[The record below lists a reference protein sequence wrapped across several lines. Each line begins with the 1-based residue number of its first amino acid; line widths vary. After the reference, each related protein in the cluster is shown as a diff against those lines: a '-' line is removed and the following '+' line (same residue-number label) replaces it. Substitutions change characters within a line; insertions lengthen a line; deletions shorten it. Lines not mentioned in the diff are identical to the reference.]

1 MPDASSADSLAKFA
15 ASHGLTYAQRVDLP
29 PQGSTLTHS
38 DGKVEGAATGTL
50 PGGIE
55 GSLIHFTYTYT
66 YTDSDDHTHT
76 VTRRFTLAVTQ
87 VPESIGFLPY
97 MGFSGSASD
106 LSPMAGSAE
115 MTKIDLGKDRGFK
128 GASACA
134 YKGTSQSWLTQLLSP
149 ALLDWL
155 ARSEDD
161 WGFELANGVLCA
173 GRSGYVTDPAALTTI
188 CEDAAH
194 LAGAIRQESVE
205 EVEGGDAQLDA
216 AKDPDAADPKMEAAL
231 AKVKVDPPQ
240 HLDDAVPTFR
250 SQVRSSPGTFFDA
263 LKTAVL
269 LTLILNIPGI
279 ALPIVMIVNGAY
291 LWLAGLELLIALIVF
306 FFAFR
311 SKVKSDGNKYAEEA
325 FFRGY
330 AEQRGLKLEEPL
342 HFAASHAEAK
352 LPFKPDRVMS
362 GPLPGGGEGS
372 LVLCGDGS
380 KRSDRIA
387 VVLGPKGPVAEAGLE
402 SEAPGL
408 STKDLDTFFEQLAGE
423 AREDKATAPAAPA

>member
-15 ASHGLTYAQRVDLP
+15 ASHGLTYAERVDLP
-29 PQGSTLTHS
+29 PQGSTLAHS
-38 DGKVEGAATGTL
+38 DGKVEGAATGGL

-55 GSLIHFTYTYT
+55 GSLVHFTYTYT

-97 MGFSGSASD
+97 MGFSGSGSN

-128 GASACA
+128 DAHACA

-173 GRSGYVTDPAALTTI
+173 GRDGYVTDPAALTTI

-194 LAGAIRQESVE
+194 IAGAIRQESVE
-205 EVEGGDAQLDA
+205 EVDSGDADVDA
-216 AKDPDAADPKMEAAL
+216 AKNPDAVDERMEKVLGKVEVGSPPTIVAATGSFKSYL
-231 AKVKVDPPQ
+231 R
-240 HLDDAVPTFR
+240 R
-250 SQVRSSPGTFFDA
+250 SGGTFWHA
-263 LKTAVL
+263 IKVAII
-269 LTLILNIPGI
+269 LTLVLNIPGAAI
-279 ALPIVMIVNGAY
+279 PIVAISNGAY
-291 LWLAGLELLIALIVF
+291 VTLAVIEGALILIIF
-306 FFAFR
+306 FFVFR
-311 SKVKSDGNKYAEEA
+311 SNVKGNSRKYAEEA
-325 FFRGY
+325 FYRAY
-330 AEQRGLKLEEPL
+330 ARDRHLKLEEPL
-342 HFAASHAEAK
+342 HFAAAHAEAK
-352 LPFKPDRVMS
+352 IPFKPDRVMS

-387 VVLGPKGPVAEAGLE
+387 VVLGPKGPLAEAGLE

-423 AREDKATAPAAPA
+423 AREDKTTGPTA

>member
-1 MPDASSADSLAKFA
+1 VPPATSADSLAKFA
-15 ASHGLTYAQRVDLP
+15 QDRGLAYAERVELP
-29 PQGSTLTHS
+29 QQGGTLTRS
-38 DGKVEGAATGTL
+38 DGKVEGAATGKL

-55 GSLIHFTYTYT
+55 GSLVHFTYTYT
-66 YTDSDDHTHT
+66 WTDSDHHTHT
-76 VTRRFTLAVTQ
+76 ETRRFTLVVTQ

-97 MGFSGSASD
+97 MGFAGSGSQ
-106 LSPMAGSAE
+106 LSPMAGSTE
-115 MTKIDLGKDRGFK
+115 MTKIDLGKDGSLK
-128 GASACA
+128 DANACA

-149 ALLDWL
+149 ALSDWL
-155 ARSEDD
+155 ARGHDD

-173 GRSGYVTDPAALTTI
+173 GRSGYVTEKWDLDTV

-194 LAGAIRQESVE
+194 VAGAIREESVE

-216 AKDPDAADPKMEAAL
+216 AKDPDATDPKMEKAL
-231 AKVKVDPPQ
+231 AKVKTEPPAY
-240 HLDDAVPTFR
+240 LTAALLAYRRYSRGSAETFLR
-250 SQVRSSPGTFFDA
+250 A
-263 LKTAVL
+263 LRYALL
-269 LTLILNIPGI
+269 LTLVLNIPGAAI
-279 ALPIVMIVNGAY
+279 PIVLIVQGAY
-291 LWLAGLELLIALIVF
+291 ALLIGIEAALFLIVF

-311 SKVKSDGNKYAEEA
+311 SRVRNTSQKYAEEA
-325 FFRGY
+325 FYRGY

-342 HFAASHAEAK
+342 HFAAAHAEAK

-402 SEAPGL
+402 SESPGL

-423 AREDKATAPAAPA
+423 AREAKATAPTT